1 MLNGVGIT
9 DLQTDIHDLFLYK
22 CLFISAFR
30 QVFFVRSFFITS
42 DRPFVY
48 SLDRS
53 LDRSFVRS
61 FVRLFVRSYIRSFV
75 RSVGRSFVRCSSFIH
90 SDRDILC
97 RVGEQ

>member
-1 MLNGVGIT
+1 MIYFFINA
-9 DLQTDIHDLFLYK
+9 
-22 CLFISAFR
+22 CLLVHSVESF
-30 QVFFVRSFFITS
+30 FFVRSFFITS

-48 SLDRS
+48 SLNRS

-61 FVRLFVRSYIRSFV
+61 FVRLFVRSSIRSFV

-97 RVGEQ
+97 RVGEQWECI